1 MSMLLRKS
9 IQDLHWGQLTT
20 LWVAVGFAWIVTL
33 SVAFTLS
40 PNGQASNTTEAY
52 LFALLVLGIAIM
64 LGVTFTWFGGRKRL
78 RS

>member
-1 MSMLLRKS
+1 MAQKNS

-20 LWVAVGFAWIVTL
+20 LWVAVLFVWVVIVG
-33 SVAFTLS
+33 VAFSIS
-40 PNGQASNTTEAY
+40 PDGQASDRTEAY
-52 LFALLVLGIAIM
+52 LFALLVLSITTM